1 MELRQKLGD
10 LPGEPAFAQPRLKL
24 IPSPQGHKPGG
35 PYEHMRLW
43 LKALFLL
50 FSLAVVHPAAR
61 ADIGLLLNAKANAHP
76 LPLTAEITGEGHSA
90 VYLSRICP
98 ASPVTLRMCGPDEP
112 GAVIQNYEDYM
123 EDQPYEWNIVPLGLY
138 LYGVEDL
145 RDRPL
150 FGSPELRSVL

>member
-1 MELRQKLGD
+1 MMELRQKLGD

-61 ADIGLLLNAKANAHP
+61 ADIGLLLNDRTRLVGAAHP
-76 LPLTAEITGEGHSA
+76 EGDGRGRTNPRQ
-90 VYLSRICP
+90 VDR
-98 ASPVTLRMCGPDEP
+98 RMPFAGDFR
-112 GAVIQNYEDYM
+112 GQ
-123 EDQPYEWNIVPLGLY
+123 
-138 LYGVEDL
+138 
-145 RDRPL
+145 R
-150 FGSPELRSVL
+150 